1 MKEDKEAAEGAGPN
15 WVKPICAI
23 HQLQLPNQINKDG
36 WANLRG
42 QVLLKQGQAVFTL

>member
-1 MKEDKEAAEGAGPN
+1 MA
-15 WVKPICAI
+15 VYFV
-23 HQLQLPNQINKDG
+23 NKDG